1 MSSGR
6 IAGKRAIITGAG
18 NGIGR
23 AAAMRFAREGARV
36 GVIDIKRGA
45 VDQVVSEIAASG
57 GEAMPLIADVTDED
71 QVARAVDQAVAR
83 WGGLDIVVA
92 NAGIELVG
100 EDARAHELTKEVWDR
115 TIAVN
120 LTGVFLACKHG
131 IRALLASGGGSVIC
145 TASPTGTKYFMENDE
160 EREGLLHTIPLG
172 RPGEPEEVAA
182 VMLFLASDEA
192 SYVTGAAWASDGGMT
207 AI

>member
-6 IAGKRAIITGAG
+6 IAGKRVIITGAG

-71 QVARAVDQAVAR
+71 LVARAVDQAVAR
-83 WGGLDIVVA
+83 WGGLDVVVA

-115 TIAVN
+115 
-120 LTGVFLACKHG
+120 
-131 IRALLASGGGSVIC
+131 
-145 TASPTGTKYFMENDE
+145 
-160 EREGLLHTIPLG
+160 
-172 RPGEPEEVAA
+172 
-182 VMLFLASDEA
+182 
-192 SYVTGAAWASDGGMT
+192 MT